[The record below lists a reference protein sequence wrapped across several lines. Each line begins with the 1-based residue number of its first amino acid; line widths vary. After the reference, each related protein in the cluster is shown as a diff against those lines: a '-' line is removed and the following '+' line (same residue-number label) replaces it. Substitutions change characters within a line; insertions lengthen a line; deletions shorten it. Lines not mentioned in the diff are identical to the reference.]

1 MRSTSMITG
10 DALSNIDD
18 GVSAGL
24 SALADAGSFEL
35 SDSAGRNDIG
45 RDDPK

>member
-1 MRSTSMITG
+1 MITG

-18 GVSAGL
+18 GVSVGL
-24 SALADAGSFEL
+24 SLLADAGSFEL
-35 SDSAGRNDIG
+35 SDSAGRLGIVIG